1 MPNHTPPQLFLI
13 DGYALIY
20 RAFFAMISRPLRT
33 TKGENTSA
41 AWGVVN
47 FLLRLREKYRPDY
60 VAWVNDAGTSFR
72 EQRYPDYK
80 STREKLDDSL
90 QADFD
95 RAVERICALLEVLRV
110 PLVAIPGYEA
120 DDVIGTLA
128 QAGAAAGLRSV
139 IVSGDKDF
147 YQLIGPGIVLL
158 NPGRGGPAA
167 VDEVWVDESNAAER
181 LGVPPSQVV
190 DFLALV
196 GDTSDNI
203 PGVKGIGE
211 KGAQKLLAEYGDLD
225 TILARAAEVTAK
237 RTREALLAQADAA
250 RLSKELVTIQRNV
263 PVQLNV
269 TDLVLQEPDREG
281 LIRILT
287 ELEFFSLARKLG
299 GQSGAG
305 TGAAAG
311 SGATS
316 GSQAAEPGAGNG
328 RARIGGTQVG
338 VAASRD
344 GATPRSATGASP
356 EAWPLG
362 GAQGELG
369 SDEDA
374 AAAFPEAA
382 DGLDPAGAAS
392 AAATATL
399 PATAADW
406 LALDEQPALQVVV
419 VDDPSAIPALVE
431 RLRRA
436 PLVGLDAETDSLEPH
451 DAELVGLSLSAS
463 PTEVWYLPFGHR
475 PRGGELAAP
484 APVRNLPPIT
494 GPALVP
500 IVALLQDPAVPK
512 AGHNIKF
519 DWQVLRRAGIELA
532 GVAFDSMLAS
542 FVLDPGRRSH
552 AIDTLC
558 LEHFGRTMQT
568 YADLTGKG
576 KAQIAFA
583 EVAIPD
589 AASYCGTDSA
599 TVLALHD
606 LFAPALREMAMEP
619 LLRDIEL
626 PLVRVLTDMEWEGI
640 SIDPAVFARLN
651 AELSGDLRRL
661 EGEIAAVAG
670 ESLNLNSPRQ
680 LAAILFE
687 KQQLPVLKKT
697 KSGPS
702 TDADV
707 LEQLAAMGHELPRLI
722 LDYRE
727 LQKLKSTYV
736 DTLPARVNRH
746 TGRIHTSFNQTGA
759 ASGRLSSVEPN
770 LQNIPIRSAR
780 GEAIRRGFVPRAG
793 WQFLVADYSQ
803 IELRLMAHLSGDPA
817 FIEAFH
823 QGGDIHR
830 QTAAL
835 IFNVPLA
842 EVTSDMRARAK
853 TINFATIYGQGPFA
867 LSRQLGIS
875 QDDAKTFIA
884 RYFER
889 FAGVRQFLD
898 RMVQLAREQG
908 YVETIFKRRRY
919 IPEIKDRNFNMR
931 AYGERAAQNSP
942 LQGSAA
948 DLIKLAMIRI
958 HAAIAERKLAS
969 RMLLQVHDE
978 LIFEVPPGEIEAMQ
992 PLVREHMENVV
1003 ELRVPLVVDIGI
1015 GPNWLDAKR

>member
-72 EQRYPDYK
+72 EERYPDYK

-95 RAVERICALLEVLRV
+95 RAVERICALLEAFRI
-110 PLVAIPGYEA
+110 PLVAIRGYEA

-128 QAGAAAGLRSV
+128 EAGAARGLQSV

-147 YQLIGPGIVLL
+147 YQLIRPGITLL

-181 LGVPPSQVV
+181 LGVPPHQVV

-196 GDTSDNI
+196 GDASDNI

-211 KGAQKLLAEYGDLD
+211 KGAQKLLAEYGDLE
-225 TILARAAEVTAK
+225 TILVRAADVSAK

-250 RLSKELVTIQRNV
+250 RLSKELVTIKRDV
-263 PVQLNV
+263 PVELDV
-269 TDLVLQEPDREG
+269 TDLVLQEPDRDAA
-281 LIRILT
+281 LRLLT
-287 ELEFFSLARKLG
+287 ELEFFTLAKRMG
-299 GQSGAG
+299 GPGGAG
-305 TGAAAG
+305 GATTIDAADAGDGRPTADRDYRAPGSDDASAVAPTDGGAPAAA
-311 SGATS
+311 T
-316 GSQAAEPGAGNG
+316 
-328 RARIGGTQVG
+328 
-338 VAASRD
+338 
-344 GATPRSATGASP
+344 
-356 EAWPLG
+356 
-362 GAQGELG
+362 
-369 SDEDA
+369 
-374 AAAFPEAA
+374 
-382 DGLDPAGAAS
+382 
-392 AAATATL
+392 ATATL
-399 PATAADW
+399 PATADDW
-406 LALDEQPALQVVV
+406 LALDEQPALEVTI
-419 VDDPSAIPALVE
+419 VDDPDEVPALVQ
-431 RLRRA
+431 RLRAA
-436 PLVGLDAETDSLEPH
+436 PLVGLDAETSAVQPH
-451 DAELVGLSLSAS
+451 DAELVGLSLAAS

-475 PRGGELAAP
+475 PPAGELAAP
-484 APVRNLPPIT
+484 APVKNLPPLRDLAMA
-494 GPALVP
+494 PLF
-500 IVALLQDPAVPK
+500 ALLEDPTVPK
-512 AGHNIKF
+512 AGHNIKY
-519 DWQVLRRAGIELA
+519 DWQVLRREGVELA

-558 LEHFGRTMQT
+558 LEHLGRPLQA
-568 YADLTGKG
+568 YADLTGRG
-576 KAQIAFA
+576 KAQIPFA
-583 EVAIPD
+583 EVPVSG
-589 AASYCGTDSA
+589 AAAYCGADSA

-606 LFAPALREMAMEP
+606 HFAPALRDIALEP
-619 LLRDIEL
+619 LLREIEL

-640 SIDPAVFARLN
+640 SIDPRVFARLS
-651 AELSGDLRRL
+651 AELGGDLMRL
-661 EGEIAAVAG
+661 EREIAEVAG
-670 ESLNLNSPRQ
+670 ETLNLNSPRQ
-680 LAAILFE
+680 LALILFE
-687 KQQLPVLKKT
+687 KQQLPVLKRT

-707 LEQLAAMGHELPRLI
+707 LEQLAAMGHALPRLI

-736 DTLPARVNRH
+736 DTLPATVNRH

-759 ASGRLSSVEPN
+759 ATGRLSSSDPN
-770 LQNIPIRSAR
+770 LQNIPIRTPR
-780 GEAIRRGFVPRAG
+780 GEEIRRGFVPRTG

-835 IFNVPLA
+835 IFNLPL
-842 EVTSDMRARAK
+842 EQVTPEMRARAK

-889 FAGVRQFLD
+889 FAGVRAFLD
-898 RMVQLAREQG
+898 RMIRLAREQG
-908 YVETIFKRRRY
+908 YVETLFKRRRY

-931 AYGERAAQNSP
+931 AYGERNAQNSP

-948 DLIKLAMIRI
+948 DLIKLAMVRI
-958 HAAIAERKLAS
+958 HAALAERRLEA

-978 LIFEVPPGEIEAMQ
+978 LVFEAPPDEIDPLRA
-992 PLVREHMENVV
+992 LVREHMEQVV
-1003 ELRVPLVVDIGI
+1003 ELQVPLVVDIGV